1 MLLYPLLYNILYL
14 ENKETEIFKWKGKH
28 ETFWNHK
35 TLNLDRPCWGHFL
48 HFPPIFFS
56 CRSNG
61 RSKKKPTLKAGPSG
75 SWVNLRA
82 ISKGSERR
90 SYDLCVIRVNADPM
104 DLGEELIG
112 GKNYYG
118 AGLDPEWVKWDV
130 LWRAVECN
138 CEPGE
143 LNEFA
148 SNFGRS
154 LEDLLE
160 LGEKLRGVYRNL
172 GLEGSGK
179 ELLRDWIGSRLNG
192 MENSLAC
199 CWM

>member
-1 MLLYPLLYNILYL
+1 M
-14 ENKETEIFKWKGKH
+14 
-28 ETFWNHK
+28 
-35 TLNLDRPCWGHFL
+35 
-48 HFPPIFFS
+48 
-56 CRSNG
+56 
-61 RSKKKPTLKAGPSG
+61 
-75 SWVNLRA
+75 
-82 ISKGSERR
+82 
-90 SYDLCVIRVNADPM
+90 
-104 DLGEELIG
+104 
-112 GKNYYG
+112 
-118 AGLDPEWVKWDV
+118 KWDV

-148 SNFGRS
+148 SNFGKS
-154 LEDLLE
+154 LEDLLD

-199 CWM
+199 C